1 MKELNLLVENYFTP
15 ALDATDI
22 LRLVEQVMN
31 ENESTSRIN
40 DKAHLAAN
48 KGLEIALATL
58 IEFYKDNKDA
68 PIYHKGNSSG
78 LTTQFS
84 NTGDD
89 NSRNAAIRAVKEAL
103 SNSGIE
109 MTLDKRYRKGSEL
122 PIFIGG
128 SWKIEVDDNRKSAP
142 TGAKKNIKHS
152 IVLAKGSATGGN
164 TATQFEGN
172 IIVGLY
178 KALGK
183 EKVADAMA
191 ISLAETGDIIVD
203 ATPEDKVWQNLAD
216 KIGVAL
222 KGNVNGIKKGDVI
235 TSTSG
240 GKVTAS
246 LTQVYLNHGVSSK
259 EAKADIAINDVG
271 VSVKKAGGAQCAG
284 AQGPEL
290 AAIFDVVMKSL
301 DEGNKLGAE
310 IDLFLEQLQRTL
322 GAKTKAH
329 VVERSKEIAEG
340 AYLGAVEPD
349 VKTGKV
355 KMKPNS
361 GRWGSKG
368 DDRSTYGDKAAK
380 YTADKLAAAE
390 ADAEDA
396 KAALKAASKADKEE
410 YRDKDKKA
418 KKLVSKYKNA
428 VKNPQHGMQK
438 VFNWFLFRQGDAPD
452 AKQLEFLNATL
463 KNLDIEG
470 APSFVKM
477 RENLSGILDSPNF
490 RVGLVKEVVTGE
502 GKFTE
507 EEPKARRMLKW
518 NENSPEKSS
527 LRDLDAL
534 WFGSHAKTSIMK
546 IRDRGR
552 DYQGDS
558 RGGSFRCDDNELD
571 ENIAPHFTE
580 LEIEG
585 INKHAAM
592 IYENMIGDDMLTEGI
607 IGDMMASAVGAA
619 RNAVRFVIDMAKQV
633 FKYISNALAELSA
646 WLKKLLDRGFSYLLP
661 AFGINVEE
669 YSFEINI

>member
-31 ENESTSRIN
+31 EEQRIS
-40 DKAHLAAN
+40 DKAHYAADE
-48 KGLEIALATL
+48 GLEIALATL
-58 IEFYKDNKDA
+58 KDFYKDSKDA

-89 NSRNAAIRAVKEAL
+89 NSRNAAIRAVKKAL
-103 SNSGIE
+103 FKSGIE
-109 MTLDKRYRKGSEL
+109 MTLDIRYRKGSEVDS
-122 PIFIGG
+122 FIGG
-128 SWKIEVDDNRKSAP
+128 SWEATTPEGTTV
-142 TGAKKNIKHS
+142 KHS
-152 IVLAKGSATGGN
+152 IVLKKGSATGGN

-216 KIGVAL
+216 SIGVAL
-222 KGNVNGIKKGDVI
+222 RGNGIKEGDVI

-301 DEGNKLGAE
+301 DEGNELGAD

-329 VVERSKEIAEG
+329 VVERSEEIAEG

-368 DDRSTYGDKAAK
+368 DDRSTYGDMASD

-390 ADAEDA
+390 EDAEDA
-396 KAALKAASKADKEE
+396 KAARKKASKADKENA
-410 YRDKDKKA
+410 KDKEKKA
-418 KKLVSKYKNA
+418 NKLVSKYNKA
-428 VKNPQHGMQK
+428 VKNPQHGMQN
-438 VFNWFLFRQGDAPD
+438 VLNWFLFGQGDALD
-452 AKQLEFLNATL
+452 DKQLEFLDDTL
-463 KNLDIEG
+463 GNLDIEG

-477 RENLSGILDSPNF
+477 RESLSGILDSPNF
-490 RVGLVKEVVTGE
+490 RVGLIKEAVTGE

-518 NENSPEKSS
+518 NENSPEESS
-527 LRDLDAL
+527 LRYLDAP
-534 WFGSHAKTSIMK
+534 WFESHAKTSIMK

-558 RGGSFRCDDNELD
+558 RGGSWRCDDNELY
-571 ENIAPHFTE
+571 ENFAPHFTE

-619 RNAVRFVIDMAKQV
+619 RNAVRFVIDTAKQV

-646 WLKKLLDRGFSYLLP
+646 WLKKLLDRGFSYLLS